1 VSIKLGRRE
10 FLAMSRP
17 YALPPGNEKSP
28 DSTPRVDQPSK
39 TFSNKPIRVWVTD
52 GKHRLAP
59 APDIDWSNSTP
70 GKTAAT
76 VVLQPELKFQ
86 QILGFGGAMTDA
98 SCYVFSRLPSAARAH
113 LFCSL
118 FSPTELAFNVCRIC
132 IGSSD
137 CSTSVFS
144 YDDGEPDPDLRRF
157 SIERDRGYILPT
169 LREARSFNPDIFL
182 FASPWSPP
190 GWMKSNGSLL
200 GGCMRHTYMA
210 SYANYF
216 LEFLRGYES
225 ERVPIQ
231 AVTIQNEVDADQDGT
246 MPACAWPQDYEADF
260 LTMHLGPL
268 FQRAGIETKIWII
281 DHNYNLWGRAMGELE
296 TPDVRKYTNAVAWH
310 GYVGQPQWI
319 RRVQNAF
326 PEVEMYWTEGGP
338 DFRSEEYAREW
349 AKWGETF
356 TSIIKNCC
364 RSITVWT
371 LASDENGR
379 PYVGG
384 SPTGL
389 GGAMLIH
396 SKTHE
401 ITYSGMFWA
410 LAHFSKFVRRGATRI
425 ESQGELTGLSHC
437 AFENPGGTVA
447 VVLTNQGAQRSC
459 ELRLGSKAANV
470 SLSSDSVTTLL
481 LSNGEQAG

>member
-1 VSIKLGRRE
+1 MSTKLGRRE
-10 FLAMSRP
+10 FLGISGP
-17 YALPPGNEKSP
+17 DVLLPASETFSAF
-28 DSTPRVDQPSK
+28 TPTVDQPS
-39 TFSNKPIRVWVTD
+39 TGLSNKPVRVWITD
-52 GKHRLAP
+52 ANRRLAS
-59 APDIDWSNSTP
+59 APDIAWSNSAP
-70 GKTAAT
+70 GQVAAG
-76 VVLQPELKFQ
+76 VVLRPELKFQ
-86 QILGFGGAMTDA
+86 QMLGFGGAMTDA
-98 SCYVFSRLPSAARAH
+98 ACYVFSRLPVASRAN
-113 LFCSL
+113 LFHSL
-118 FSPTELAFNVCRIC
+118 FSPSELAFNVCRIC

-137 CSTSVFS
+137 CSTSLFS
-144 YDDGEPDPDLRRF
+144 YDDGDCDPDLRRF
-157 SIERDRGYILPT
+157 SIERDRGYVLPI
-169 LREARSFNPDIFL
+169 LREARSFNPDLFL

-268 FQRAGIETKIWII
+268 FQRAGAETKVWII
-281 DHNYNLWGRAMGELE
+281 DHNYNLWGRAIGELE
-296 TPDVRKYTNAVAWH
+296 TPDVQKYTNAVAWH
-310 GYVGQPQWI
+310 GYVGDPQWI

-338 DFRSEEYAREW
+338 DYRSPTYTHEW

-356 TSIIKNCC
+356 TSIVKNCC
-364 RSITVWT
+364 RSLTVWT

-410 LAHFSKFVRRGATRI
+410 LAHFSKFVGRGSTRI
-425 ESQGELTGLSHC
+425 ESQGESVGLFHC
-437 AFENPGGTVA
+437 AFENPDGSVA
-447 VVLTNQGAQRSC
+447 TVLTNQGAERPC
-459 ELRLGSKAANV
+459 ELRLGTKVARIP
-470 SLSSDSVTTLL
+470 LSSDSVTTLL
-481 LSNGEQAG
+481 LSIGD

>member
-1 VSIKLGRRE
+1 VSTTPGRRE
-10 FLAMSRP
+10 FLTTSRP
-17 YALPPGNEKSP
+17 DLWPPREEKSA
-28 DSTPRVDQPSK
+28 DSTLKTDQLS
-39 TFSNKPIRVWVTD
+39 TTLFHKPIQVWVTD
-52 GKHRLAP
+52 AKRRLAP
-59 APDIDWSNSTP
+59 APDIAWGNSAP
-70 GKTAAT
+70 GSSAAS
-76 VVLQPELKFQ
+76 VVLRPEFKFQ
-86 QILGFGGAMTDA
+86 QMLGFGAAMTDA
-98 SCYVFSRLPSAARAH
+98 ACYVFSQLPSASRAT
-113 LFCSL
+113 LFHTL

-132 IGSSD
+132 VGSSD

-144 YDDGEPDPDLRRF
+144 YDDGDPDPDLRRF
-157 SIERDRGYILPT
+157 SIERDRRYVIPT
-169 LREARSFNPDIFL
+169 LREARSFNPDLFL

-216 LEFLRGYES
+216 LEFLRSYES
-225 ERVPIQ
+225 EQVPVQ

-246 MPACAWPQDYEADF
+246 MPACTWPQDYEADF

-268 FQRAGIETKIWII
+268 FQRAGVATKIWII
-281 DHNYNLWGRAMGELE
+281 DHNYNLWGRAIGELE

-310 GYVGQPQWI
+310 GYVGRPQWI

-338 DFRSEEYAREW
+338 DYRSPDYTSEW
-349 AKWGETF
+349 ARWGETF
-356 TSIIKNCC
+356 TSIVKNCC
-364 RSITVWT
+364 RSLTVWT

-396 SKTHE
+396 SKTHK
-401 ITYSGMFWA
+401 ITYSGMFRA
-410 LAHFSKFVRRGATRI
+410 LAHFSKFVRRGSKRI
-425 ESQGELTGLSHC
+425 DSQGELAGLFHC
-437 AFENPGGTVA
+437 AFENPDGSLA
-447 VVLTNQGAQRSC
+447 VVLTNQSAERPC
-459 ELRLGSKAANV
+459 ELRLGTKV
-470 SLSSDSVTTLL
+470 VRLSLSSDSVTTLL
-481 LSNGEQAG
+481 LSNGAQEG